1 MNAAIRA
8 ATRSALSNKFE
19 VVGIIGGYQ
28 GILDKNFKTLQ
39 TSDMGNIVQRGGT
52 ILKTGRCVPFL
63 DPKFRKVAADHLA
76 EHGINALIC
85 IGGDGSMRGAMELW
99 TEHKV
104 PTIGLPGSIDNDV
117 FGTDFSIGFDTAV
130 NTALDAIDKIRDTAF
145 SHDRLFIVEVMGHET
160 GHIALEVGLA
170 CGAEEIF
177 IPENPVTVD
186 DAIQHIQRSLARGKA
201 SSILV
206 TAEGKKPG
214 RAYDLGEAIRKKAGY
229 DAKICVL
236 GHIQRGGSPTARDR
250 VLASRMGAT
259 SIEALMRG
267 NCTAMVGIQNGE
279 MVLVPLKD
287 VTTKKKKLNTNLIKL
302 ARVLS
307 T

>member
-8 ATRSALSNKFE
+8 ATRSALAKKFE
-19 VVGIIGGYQ
+19 MVGIIGGYQ
-28 GILDKNFKTLQ
+28 GILDKNFKPLK
-39 TSDMGNIVQRGGT
+39 TSDMGNIIQRGGT
-52 ILKTGRCVPFL
+52 ILKTGRCPQFV
-63 DPKFRKVAADHLA
+63 DAKYRKIAAQNLKEQD
-76 EHGINALIC
+76 ISALIC
-85 IGGDGSMRGAMELW
+85 IGGDGSMRGALDLW
-99 TEHKV
+99 DDHKI
-104 PTIGLPGSIDNDV
+104 PSIGIPGSIDNDV

-130 NTALDAIDKIRDTAF
+130 NTATDAIDKIRDTAF

-186 DAIQHIQRSLARGKA
+186 DAIQHIKRSLERGKA

-214 RAYDLGEAIRKKAGY
+214 RAYDLAEAIRKKSGF
-229 DAKICVL
+229 DAKICIL

-259 SIEALMRG
+259 SIEALLRG